1 MLSTKQMLLN
11 LRFLVLEVTYF
22 PHLLHPFHL
31 CFPRFH
37 QFAFFSPSRHWRHMI
52 ISFTLIDCSHYS
64 GCGFYGSRSESA
76 CAAESAC
83 LCLVSNGDV
92 SRFYR
97 KLKKKRKRRKRK
109 KRIGKRKKQNERGG
123 VHEDWKRKKN
133 RKKKKKKTNKT
144 EKNRRKKRR
153 TKKSNIK
160 NQEKLLKDFTTAKR
174 RNSGFQ
180 W

>member
-1 MLSTKQMLLN
+1 
-11 LRFLVLEVTYF
+11 
-22 PHLLHPFHL
+22 
-31 CFPRFH
+31 
-37 QFAFFSPSRHWRHMI
+37 MI

-97 KLKKKRKRRKRK
+97 KLKKKRRRRKRK

-123 VHEDWKRKKN
+123 VHEDWKRKRN

-153 TKKSNIK
+153 TKRSNIK

>member
-1 MLSTKQMLLN
+1 MLSTNQILLN
-11 LRFLVLEVTYF
+11 LRFLALEVTYL
-22 PHLLHPFHL
+22 PHLLHPFYL

-64 GCGFYGSRSESA
+64 GCGLYGSRSERA

-97 KLKKKRKRRKRK
+97 KLKKKRRRRKRK

-153 TKKSNIK
+153 TKRSNIK